1 MILFTYENMKCY
13 SHSNKYLN
21 QKLQFFNNLLPL
33 IVLQE
38 EYMVL
43 KRKEES

>member
-1 MILFTYENMKCY
+1 MLLTY
-13 SHSNKYLN
+13 SNKYLN